1 MDRNKI
7 FLGFVTAVLGLLL
20 LITPE
25 AFIKLFVIILGVA
38 AVIDG
43 IFILAATRNLIIDP
57 QYNLIVIVRGIL
69 SILIGAVA
77 VFLPLVIA
85 SAIWNFMAYTLAV
98 YLLISSSLQIYTIT
112 KLHRNGIMIRQSMI
126 EVISSLILALVLI
139 VIPSNVAG
147 QFIIRLFGIALFCT
161 GIGLI
166 VMQWRNRITVINPD
180 NVQTAS
186 AEEAESSESA
196 NSEENT
202 TE

>member
-1 MDRNKI
+1 
-7 FLGFVTAVLGLLL
+7 
-20 LITPE
+20 
-25 AFIKLFVIILGVA
+25 
-38 AVIDG
+38 
-43 IFILAATRNLIIDP
+43 
-57 QYNLIVIVRGIL
+57 
-69 SILIGAVA
+69 
-77 VFLPLVIA
+77 
-85 SAIWNFMAYTLAV
+85 
-98 YLLISSSLQIYTIT
+98 
-112 KLHRNGIMIRQSMI
+112 MI